1 MSASGSVVTNG
12 TTPGAN
18 NPNLLAEM
26 CILNWMALHDEQGQF
41 DALFPNHGLGDAA
54 QLDRWIAFAPI
65 V

>member
-18 NPNLLAEM
+18 SPNLLAEM
-26 CILNWMALHDEQGQF
+26 CVLNWMALHDEQGQF
-41 DALFPNHGLGDAA
+41 STLFPDHGLGTE
-54 QLDRWIAFAPI
+54 LDRWIAFAPI